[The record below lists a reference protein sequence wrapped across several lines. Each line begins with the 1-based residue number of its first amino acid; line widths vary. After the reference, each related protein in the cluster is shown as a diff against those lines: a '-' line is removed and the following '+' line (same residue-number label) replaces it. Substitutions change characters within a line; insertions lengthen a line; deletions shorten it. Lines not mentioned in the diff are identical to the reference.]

1 MTLTVDIERRLGA
14 FPLKASFEA
23 GAGVTALF
31 GRSGAGKTSV
41 VNAIAGLLRP
51 DRGRIVINGDP
62 VFDGER
68 GIDVPTPKR
77 RIGYVFQEGRLFP
90 HLNVQQNLRYAGL
103 FSRGS
108 PQSEFAH
115 IVELLGLRDL
125 LDRRPG
131 NLSGGEKQR
140 VAIGRA
146 LLSSPRL
153 LLLDEPLA
161 SLDAHRKS
169 EVLQYIELIRD
180 EVKVPIV
187 YVSHA
192 VEEVVRIADTVV
204 LMSAGGVLAVGPA
217 EDIMGRPDL
226 RPGEGTFEGGA
237 VIDARVVEQDI
248 EHDLATLAFEGGTLT
263 ATNVDAL
270 IGEPVRV
277 RIRARD
283 VSIAL
288 DRPRRISIQNVLVG
302 TIADIGVERSGIVD
316 VTISVGATTLRSRI
330 TARAVEQL
338 GLAPGLDVYA
348 LVKAVSL
355 DRRGAGAAT

>member
-1 MTLTVDIERRLGA
+1 MLSVDIERGLGDFRLA
-14 FPLKASFEA
+14 ASFEA
-23 GAGVTALF
+23 GEGVTALF

-41 VNAIAGLLRP
+41 VNAIAGILRP
-51 DRGRIVINGDP
+51 DRGRIAINGEAM
-62 VFDGER
+62 FDAER
-68 GIDVPTPKR
+68 GVDVPTPR
-77 RIGYVFQEGRLFP
+77 RRVGYVFQEGRLFP
-90 HLNVQQNLRYAGL
+90 HLSVRQNLSYASL
-103 FSRGS
+103 FSRGM
-108 PQSEFAH
+108 PAAEFAH
-115 IVELLGLRDL
+115 VVELLGLRDL

-161 SLDAHRKS
+161 SLDAHRKN
-169 EVLQYIELIRD
+169 EVLQYVELIRD

-217 EDIMGRPDL
+217 EDVMGRPDL

-237 VIDARVVEQDI
+237 VIDAKVVEQDV
-248 EHDLATLAFEGGTLT
+248 EHDLATLAFDGGTLT

-288 DRPRRISIQNVLVG
+288 ERPQRISIQNVLQG
-302 TIADIGVERSGIVD
+302 TVAALGAERSGIVD
-316 VTISVGATTLRSRI
+316 VTIAVGPTVLRSRI
-330 TARAVEQL
+330 TARAAKQL
-338 GLAPGLDVYA
+338 DLVPGLGVYA

-355 DRRGAGAAT
+355 DRRTGAG

>member
-1 MTLTVDIERRLGA
+1 MLSVNIERRLGDFRLA
-14 FPLKASFEA
+14 ASFQA
-23 GAGVTALF
+23 GEGVTALF

-41 VNAIAGLLRP
+41 VNAIAGILRP
-51 DRGRIVINGDP
+51 DRGRIEINGET
-62 VFDGER
+62 VFAAEN
-68 GIDVPTPKR
+68 GIDVPTPRR

-90 HLNVQQNLRYAGL
+90 HLSVLQNLRYAGL
-103 FSRGS
+103 FSRGAS
-108 PQSEFAH
+108 PSEFAH
-115 IVELLGLRDL
+115 VVGLLGLKEL
-125 LDRRPG
+125 LERRPG

-204 LMSAGGVLAVGPA
+204 LMSSGKVLAVGPA
-217 EDIMGRPDL
+217 EDVMGRPDL
-226 RPGEGTFEGGA
+226 RPGEGAFEGGA
-237 VIDARVVEQDI
+237 VIDARVLDQDV

-288 DRPRRISIQNVLVG
+288 ERPQRISIQNVLKG
-302 TIADIGVERSGIVD
+302 TVAAIGEERNGVVD
-316 VTISVGATTLRSRI
+316 VTITVGATRLRSRI
-330 TARAVEQL
+330 TARAAGQL

-355 DRRGAGAAT
+355 DRRRGGA

>member
-1 MTLTVDIERRLGA
+1 MTLTVDIERHLGA
-14 FPLKASFEA
+14 FRLKAAFEA
-23 GAGVTALF
+23 GEGVTALF

-41 VNAIAGLLRP
+41 VNAIAGILRP
-51 DRGRIVINGDP
+51 ERGRITIEGEP
-62 VFDGER
+62 VYDSGR
-68 GIDVPTPKR
+68 GIDVPTPRR

-90 HLNVQQNLRYAGL
+90 HLNVQQNLRYASL
-103 FSRGS
+103 FSRAT

-115 IVELLGLRDL
+115 VVELLGLKDL

-161 SLDAHRKS
+161 SLDPHRKN
-169 EVLQYIELIRD
+169 EVLQYIELMRD
-180 EVKVPIV
+180 EIKIPIV

-192 VEEVVRIADTVV
+192 VEEVVRLADTVV
-204 LMSAGGVLAVGPA
+204 LVSAGEVAAIGAA
-217 EDIMGRPDL
+217 EEALGRPDL
-226 RPGEGTFEGGA
+226 RTSAFEGGA
-237 VIDARVVEQDI
+237 VIDARVVEQDMQY
-248 EHDLATLAFEGGTLT
+248 DLATLAFDGGTLT
-263 ATNVDAL
+263 VTNVGAL

-288 DRPRRISIQNVLVG
+288 ERPQRISIQNVLGG
-302 TIADIGVERSGIVD
+302 TIAAVGDQRSGVVD
-316 VTISVGATTLRSRI
+316 VSIGIGATTLRSRI
-330 TARAVEQL
+330 TARAARQL
-338 GLAPGLDVYA
+338 GLAPGLAVYA

-355 DRRGAGAAT
+355 DRRGASTV

>member
-1 MTLTVDIERRLGA
+1 MTLTVDIERHLGA
-14 FPLKASFEA
+14 FRLKAAFEA
-23 GAGVTALF
+23 GDGVTALF

-41 VNAIAGLLRP
+41 VNAIAGILRP
-51 DRGRIVINGDP
+51 ERGRIAIEGEP
-62 VFDGER
+62 VFDSER
-68 GIDVPTPKR
+68 GIDVPTPRR

-103 FSRGS
+103 FSRGT
-108 PQSEFAH
+108 PQPEFAH
-115 IVELLGLRDL
+115 VVELLGLKDL

-146 LLSSPRL
+146 LLSRPRL

-161 SLDAHRKS
+161 SLDPHRKN
-169 EVLQYIELIRD
+169 EVLQYIELMRD
-180 EVKVPIV
+180 EIKIPIV

-192 VEEVVRIADTVV
+192 VEEVVRLADTVV
-204 LMSAGGVLAVGPA
+204 LVSAGEVAAIGAAEEVLGRSDLRMSA
-217 EDIMGRPDL
+217 
-226 RPGEGTFEGGA
+226 FEGGA
-237 VIDARVVEQDI
+237 VIDAKVIEQDMQY
-248 EHDLATLAFEGGTLT
+248 ELATLAFDGGTLT
-263 ATNVDAL
+263 ATSVDAL

-288 DRPRRISIQNVLVG
+288 ERPQRISIQNVLAGRIAAVG
-302 TIADIGVERSGIVD
+302 DERSGVVD
-316 VTISVGATTLRSRI
+316 VSIGVGATILRSRI
-330 TARAVEQL
+330 TARAARQL
-338 GLAPGLDVYA
+338 GLAPGLTVYA

-355 DRRGAGAAT
+355 WDNK

>member
-1 MTLTVDIERRLGA
+1 MLSVDIERGLGEFRLA
-14 FPLKASFEA
+14 ASFEA
-23 GAGVTALF
+23 GEGVTALF

-51 DRGRIVINGDP
+51 DRGRIDINGETL
-62 VFDGER
+62 FDTER
-68 GIDVPTPKR
+68 SIDVPTPKR
-77 RIGYVFQEGRLFP
+77 RVGYVFQEGRLFP
-90 HLNVQQNLRYAGL
+90 HLSVRQNLGYAAL
-103 FSRGS
+103 FSRGM
-108 PQSEFAH
+108 PASELDRV
-115 IVELLGLRDL
+115 VELLGLRSL
-125 LDRRPG
+125 LERRPG

-161 SLDAHRKS
+161 SLDAHRKG
-169 EVLQYIELIRD
+169 EVMQYIELIRD

-192 VEEVVRIADTVV
+192 VEEVVRLADTVV
-204 LMSAGGVLAVGPA
+204 LMSAGKVLAVGPA
-217 EDIMGRPDL
+217 EDVMGRTDL
-226 RPGEGTFEGGA
+226 RPGEGAFEGGA
-237 VIDARVVEQDI
+237 VIDAKVVEQDM
-248 EHDLATLAFEGGTLT
+248 EQDLATLRFDGGTLT

-288 DRPRRISIQNVLVG
+288 ERPQRISIQNVLEGTVAEVG
-302 TIADIGVERSGIVD
+302 AEIGGIVD
-316 VTISVGATTLRSRI
+316 IAIVVGGTTLRSRV
-330 TARAVEQL
+330 TQRAVHQL
-338 GLAPGLDVYA
+338 GLSRGISVFA

-355 DRRGAGAAT
+355 TRAGSAPF

>member
-1 MTLTVDIERRLGA
+1 MLSLDIGRGLGEFRLA
-14 FPLKASFEA
+14 ASFDA
-23 GAGVTALF
+23 GEGVTALF

-41 VNAIAGLLRP
+41 VNAIAGILRP
-51 DRGRIVINGDP
+51 DRGRIAINGEAM
-62 VFDGER
+62 FDAER
-68 GIDVPTPKR
+68 GVDVPTPKR
-77 RIGYVFQEGRLFP
+77 RVGYVFQEGRLFP
-90 HLNVQQNLRYAGL
+90 HLSVRQNLGYAGL
-103 FSRGS
+103 FSRGM
-108 PQSEFAH
+108 PAAEFDRV
-115 IVELLGLRDL
+115 VELLGLRDL

-161 SLDAHRKS
+161 SLDAHRKN

-180 EVKVPIV
+180 EVNVPIV

-204 LMSAGGVLAVGPA
+204 LMSAGSVLAVGTP
-217 EDIMGRPDL
+217 EDVMGRPDL
-226 RPGEGTFEGGA
+226 RPREGTFEGGA
-237 VIDARVVEQDI
+237 VIDAKVVGQDM
-248 EHDLATLAFEGGTLT
+248 EHDLATLAFDGGTLT

-277 RIRARD
+277 RTRARD

-288 DRPRRISIQNVLVG
+288 ERPQRISIQNVLKG
-302 TIADIGVERSGIVD
+302 TIAGVTAGSNGIVD
-316 VTISVGATTLRSRI
+316 VAIDVGGTILRSRV
-330 TARAVEQL
+330 TRRAVEQL
-338 GLAPGLDVYA
+338 GLSEGLAVYA

-355 DRRGAGAAT
+355 SRPG

>member
-1 MTLTVDIERRLGA
+1 MLSVDVECRLGGFRLA
-14 FPLKASFEA
+14 ASFET
-23 GAGVTALF
+23 GEGVTALF

-41 VNAIAGLLRP
+41 VNAVAGILRP
-51 DRGRIVINGDP
+51 DRGRIAINGETL
-62 VFDGER
+62 FDAAR

-77 RIGYVFQEGRLFP
+77 RVGYVFQEGRLFP
-90 HLNVQQNLRYAGL
+90 HLSVRQNLDYAGL
-103 FSRGS
+103 FERGM
-108 PQSEFAH
+108 PASEFDRV
-115 IVELLGLRDL
+115 VELLGLKDL
-125 LDRRPG
+125 LERRPG

-161 SLDAHRKS
+161 SLDTHRKG

-180 EVKVPIV
+180 EVSVPIV

-204 LMSAGGVLAVGPA
+204 LMSAGKVLAAGPA
-217 EDIMGRPDL
+217 EEVMGRPDL

-237 VIDARVVEQDI
+237 VIDAKVVGQDI
-248 EHDLATLAFEGGTLT
+248 DHDLATLAFEGGTLT

-288 DRPRRISIQNVLVG
+288 ERPRRISIQNVLEG
-302 TIADIGVERSGIVD
+302 TITELGERANGIVD
-316 VTISVGATTLRSRI
+316 VAISVGAATLRSRV
-330 TARAVEQL
+330 TRRAVEQL
-338 GLAPGLDVYA
+338 GLARGLTVYA
-348 LVKAVSL
+348 MVKAVSL
-355 DRRGAGAAT
+355 TRAGSA

>member
-1 MTLTVDIERRLGA
+1 MLSVEVERGLGDFRLA
-14 FPLKASFEA
+14 ASFEA
-23 GAGVTALF
+23 GEGVTALF
-31 GRSGAGKTSV
+31 GRAGAGKTSV
-41 VNAIAGLLRP
+41 VNAIAGILRP
-51 DRGRIVINGDP
+51 DRGRIAIAGET
-62 VFDGER
+62 VFDSVR

-77 RIGYVFQEGRLFP
+77 RVGYVFQEGRLFP
-90 HLNVQQNLRYAGL
+90 HLNVRQNLNYAGL
-103 FSRGS
+103 FSRGM
-108 PQSEFAH
+108 PVSEFDR
-115 IVELLGLRDL
+115 VVDLLGLKEL
-125 LDRRPG
+125 LERRPG

-161 SLDAHRKS
+161 SLDAHRKH
-169 EVLQYIELIRD
+169 EVVQYIELIRD

-204 LMSAGGVLAVGPA
+204 LMATGSVHAVGPA

-226 RPGEGTFEGGA
+226 RPGDGAFEGGT
-237 VIDARVVEQDI
+237 VIDATVTEQDV
-248 EHDLATLAFEGGTLT
+248 EHDLATLAFDGGTLT

-288 DRPRRISIQNVLVG
+288 ERPRRISIQNVLEGKVTAVG
-302 TIADIGVERSGIVD
+302 PEHDGIVD
-316 VTISVGATTLRSRI
+316 VAMAVGSAVLRSRI
-330 TARAVEQL
+330 TGRAARQL
-338 GLAPGLDVYA
+338 GLAPGLPVYA

-355 DRRGAGAAT
+355 GRRGAGAI

>member
-1 MTLTVDIERRLGA
+1 MLSLDIGRGLGEFRLA
-14 FPLKASFEA
+14 ASFDA
-23 GAGVTALF
+23 GEGVTALF

-41 VNAIAGLLRP
+41 VNAIAGILRP
-51 DRGRIVINGDP
+51 DRGRIDIGGETM
-62 VFDGER
+62 FDAAR
-68 GIDVPTPKR
+68 GIDVPTPR
-77 RIGYVFQEGRLFP
+77 RRVGYVFQEGRLFP
-90 HLNVQQNLRYAGL
+90 HLSVRQNLNYAGL
-103 FSRGS
+103 FSRGM
-108 PQSEFAH
+108 PASEFDRV
-115 IVELLGLRDL
+115 VELLGLRDL

-146 LLSSPRL
+146 LLSNPRL

-180 EVKVPIV
+180 EVKLPIV

-204 LMSAGGVLAVGPA
+204 LMSAGSVLAVGPA
-217 EDIMGRPDL
+217 EDVMGRPDL

-237 VIDARVVEQDI
+237 VIDARVVDQDI
-248 EHDLATLAFEGGTLT
+248 DNDLATLAFDGGVLT
-263 ATNVDAL
+263 AANVDAL
-270 IGEPVRV
+270 IGEPGRV

-283 VSIAL
+283 VTIAL
-288 DRPRRISIQNVLVG
+288 ERPQRISIQNVLEG
-302 TIADIGVERSGIVD
+302 TIVDLGQRGNGIADVAIA
-316 VTISVGATTLRSRI
+316 VGATTLRSRV
-330 TARAVEQL
+330 TRRAAEQL
-338 GLAPGLDVYA
+338 GLAKGLTVYA

-355 DRRGAGAAT
+355 SRS

>member
-1 MTLTVDIERRLGA
+1 MLSLQIERALGGFRLA
-14 FPLKASFEA
+14 ASFEA
-23 GAGVTALF
+23 GEGVTALF

-41 VNAIAGLLRP
+41 VNAIAGILRP
-51 DRGRIVINGDP
+51 ERGRIAINGEP
-62 VFDGER
+62 MFDAAR

-77 RIGYVFQEGRLFP
+77 RVGYVFQEGRLFP
-90 HLNVQQNLRYAGL
+90 HLSVRQNLNYAGL
-103 FSRGS
+103 FSRGM
-108 PQSEFAH
+108 PASEFDRV
-115 IVELLGLRDL
+115 VELLGLRDL
-125 LDRRPG
+125 LERRPG

-169 EVLQYIELIRD
+169 EVLDYIELIRD

-204 LMSAGGVLAVGPA
+204 LMSAGSVLVVGSA
-217 EDIMGRPDL
+217 EEVMGRPDL
-226 RPGEGTFEGGA
+226 RSAEGAFEGGA
-237 VIDARVVEQDI
+237 VIDARVVGQDM
-248 EHDLATLAFEGGTLT
+248 ELDLATLAFEGGTLT

-288 DRPRRISIQNVLVG
+288 ERPQRISIQNVLEGKIVE
-302 TIADIGVERSGIVD
+302 IAAGSNGIVD
-316 VTISVGATTLRSRI
+316 VAIAVGATTLRSRV
-330 TARAVEQL
+330 TRRAVEQL
-338 GLAPGLDVYA
+338 GLAHGLAVYA

-355 DRRGAGAAT
+355 TRAGSA

>member
-1 MTLTVDIERRLGA
+1 MTLTVDIERTLGA
-14 FPLKASFEA
+14 FRLKTVFEA
-23 GAGVTALF
+23 DEGVTALF

-41 VNAIAGLLRP
+41 VNAIAGILRP
-51 DRGRIVINGDP
+51 DRGRIVISGEA
-62 VFDGER
+62 VFDSGR
-68 GIDVPTPKR
+68 GIDVPTPRR

-103 FSRGS
+103 FSRGT
-108 PQSEFAH
+108 PPSEFEH
-115 IVELLGLRDL
+115 VVGLLGLKDL

-146 LLSSPRL
+146 LLSRPRL

-161 SLDAHRKS
+161 SLDPHRKN
-169 EVLQYIELIRD
+169 EVLQYIELMRD
-180 EVKVPIV
+180 EIKIPIV

-192 VEEVVRIADTVV
+192 VEEVVRLADTVV
-204 LMSAGGVLAVGPA
+204 LVSAGEVAAIGAAEEVL
-217 EDIMGRPDL
+217 GRPDL
-226 RPGEGTFEGGA
+226 HASAFEGGA
-237 VIDARVVEQDI
+237 VIDAKVIEQDMQY
-248 EHDLATLAFEGGTLT
+248 ELATLAFDGGTLT
-263 ATNVDAL
+263 ATSVDAL

-288 DRPRRISIQNVLVG
+288 ERPQRISIQNVLAGRITAVG
-302 TIADIGVERSGIVD
+302 DERSGIVD
-316 VTISVGATTLRSRI
+316 VSIGIGATTLRSRI
-330 TARAVEQL
+330 TARAVRQL
-338 GLAPGLDVYA
+338 GLTPGLDVYA

-355 DRRGAGAAT
+355 DRRGAGTV

>member
-1 MTLTVDIERRLGA
+1 MLSVDIERGLGEFRLA
-14 FPLKASFEA
+14 ASFEA
-23 GAGVTALF
+23 GEGVTALF

-41 VNAIAGLLRP
+41 VNAIAGILRP
-51 DRGRIVINGDP
+51 DRGRITINGEIL
-62 VFDGER
+62 FDAAR
-68 GIDVPTPKR
+68 GIDVATPR
-77 RIGYVFQEGRLFP
+77 RRVGYVFQEGRLFP
-90 HLNVQQNLRYAGL
+90 HLNVRQNLNYAGL
-103 FSRGS
+103 FSRGM
-108 PQSEFAH
+108 PASEFDRV
-115 IVELLGLRDL
+115 VELLGLREL
-125 LDRRPG
+125 LDRSPG

-140 VAIGRA
+140 VAIGRV

-204 LMSAGGVLAVGPA
+204 LMSAGRVLAVGAA
-217 EDIMGRPDL
+217 EDVMGRPDL

-237 VIDARVVEQDI
+237 VIDARVVEQDM
-248 EHDLATLAFEGGTLT
+248 EQDLATLAFDGGTLT
-263 ATNVDAL
+263 AASVDAL

-288 DRPRRISIQNVLVG
+288 DRPQRISIQNVLEG
-302 TIADIGVERSGIVD
+302 TIAQVGERPNGVVD
-316 VTISVGATTLRSRI
+316 VAIAVGGTTLRSRV
-330 TARAVEQL
+330 TRRAARQL
-338 GLAPGLDVYA
+338 GLARGLSVYA

-355 DRRGAGAAT
+355 SR

>member
-1 MTLTVDIERRLGA
+1 MLTVDIERRLGA
-14 FPLKASFEA
+14 FRLKVAFEA
-23 GAGVTALF
+23 GEGVTALF

-41 VNAIAGLLRP
+41 VNAIAGILRP
-51 DRGRIVINGDP
+51 DRGRIVINGET
-62 VFDGER
+62 VFESTR
-68 GIDVPTPKR
+68 GIDVPTPRR

-90 HLNVQQNLRYAGL
+90 HLNVRQNLRYAGL
-103 FSRGS
+103 FSRGT
-108 PQSEFAH
+108 PASEFARV
-115 IVELLGLRDL
+115 VELLGLKDL

-161 SLDAHRKS
+161 SLDTHRKS
-169 EVLQYIELIRD
+169 EVLQYIELLRD
-180 EVKVPIV
+180 EIKIPIV
-187 YVSHA
+187 YVSHV
-192 VEEVVRIADTVV
+192 VEEVVRLADTVV
-204 LMSAGGVLAVGPA
+204 LVSAGEVAAVGAA
-217 EDIMGRPDL
+217 EEVMGRSDL
-226 RPGEGTFEGGA
+226 LTG
-237 VIDARVVEQDI
+237 
-248 EHDLATLAFEGGTLT
+248 AFEGGTVIEAKVIEQDMQYDLT
-263 ATNVDAL
+263 TLAFDGGTLVVTNVDAL

-288 DRPRRISIQNVLVG
+288 ERPGRISIQNVLGGRITAVG
-302 TIADIGVERSGIVD
+302 DERSGIVD
-316 VTISVGATTLRSRI
+316 VSIGIGATTLRSRV
-330 TARAVEQL
+330 TVRAARQL

-355 DRRGAGAAT
+355 DRRSAGPA